1 MDSMKR
7 IPIFFIEV
15 KQFIQIYRKNR
26 DIDLRNL
33 GIITDQKIIL
43 SQVFY
48 TDKKIISRSYAL
60 FVDENS
66 FNSKRKII
74 LKYIIEE
81 LIIKHY
87 DKGNS
92 HRTITTAISKCL
104 NFIDWCNNKKL
115 DFITNIESAKRLH
128 IRK

>member
-26 DIDLRNL
+26 DTNLRNL

-92 HRTITTAISKCL
+92 HRTITLS
-104 NFIDWCNNKKL
+104 
-115 DFITNIESAKRLH
+115 RLRFQNVS
-128 IRK
+128 ILLIGVIMKNLILLKI